1 MYFFKRLFFIIIFIF
16 ILGFNAF
23 AQKNRFEVLLNVPF
37 GMSIGFSDS
46 KLINNPTVLSMKS
59 FVDFEIGASLQF
71 GYMYFISDRM
81 ALSIL
86 AEFGYSHDS
95 YSYRSKDLKTI
106 YSYYFENI
114 LVGVLPK
121 FIIDN
126 FSIGF
131 GIGVK
136 MPTTVNYIE
145 RVDNKNIYNT
155 SLYYSEAAPIT
166 FIKLA
171 FDYSFVINRYLNINL
186 GSYILYDVFVRVNN
200 PHYQYH
206 NISALSVGMQ
216 LALRFII

>member
-1 MYFFKRLFFIIIFIF
+1 MYFSSKRLIVVFVF
-16 ILGFNAF
+16 ILSFNAF
-23 AQKNRFEVLLNVPF
+23 AQKNRFEILLNVPF
-37 GMSIGFSDS
+37 GMSVGFSDS
-46 KLINNPTVLSMKS
+46 KLINNPTVLAMKS

-71 GYMYFISDRM
+71 GYMYLISDRM

-95 YSYRSKDLKTI
+95 YSYRSQDLKTT

-136 MPTTVNYIE
+136 MPTIVNYIE

-155 SLYYSEAAPIT
+155 SLYYSESAPIT

-171 FDYSFVINRYLNINL
+171 FDYSFPINRYLNINL
-186 GSYILYDVFVRVNN
+186 GSYVLYDVFVRVNN

>member
-1 MYFFKRLFFIIIFIF
+1 MYFSSKRLIVVFVF
-16 ILGFNAF
+16 ILSFNAF
-23 AQKNRFEVLLNVPF
+23 AQKNRFEILLNVPF

-46 KLINNPTVLSMKS
+46 KLINNPTVLAMKS

-71 GYMYFISDRM
+71 GYMYLISDRL

-95 YSYRSKDLKTI
+95 YSYRSQDLKTT

-136 MPTTVNYIE
+136 MPTIVNYIE

-155 SLYYSEAAPIT
+155 SLYYSESAPIT

-171 FDYSFVINRYLNINL
+171 FDYSFPINRYLNINL
-186 GSYILYDVFVRVNN
+186 GSYVLYDVFVRVNN

>member
-1 MYFFKRLFFIIIFIF
+1 MYFFKRLFLIIIFIF
-16 ILGFNAF
+16 ILSFNIF
-23 AQKNRFEVLLNVPF
+23 AQKNRFEILLNVPF
-37 GMSIGFSDS
+37 GMSIGFSDY
-46 KLINNPTVLSMKS
+46 KLVNNPTVLSMKS

-71 GYMYFISDRM
+71 GYMYLISDRL

-95 YSYRSKDLKTI
+95 YSYRSKDLKTT

-136 MPTTVNYIE
+136 MPGIVNYIE

-155 SLYYSEAAPIT
+155 SLYYSEAAPVT

-171 FDYSFVINRYLNINL
+171 FDYSFAVNRYININL

-216 LALRFII
+216 LALRFVI

>member
-23 AQKNRFEVLLNVPF
+23 AQKNRFEILLNVPF

-71 GYMYFISDRM
+71 GYMYLISDRM

-145 RVDNKNIYNT
+145 KVDNKNIYNT
-155 SLYYSEAAPIT
+155 SLYYSEAAPVT

-171 FDYSFVINRYLNINL
+171 FDYSFAINRYLNINL
-186 GSYILYDVFVRVNN
+186 GSYILYDVFVRINN

>member
-1 MYFFKRLFFIIIFIF
+1 MYFFKRLFLIIIFIF
-16 ILGFNAF
+16 ILSFNIF
-23 AQKNRFEVLLNVPF
+23 AQKNRFEILLNVPF

-71 GYMYFISDRM
+71 GYMYLISDRM

-95 YSYRSKDLKTI
+95 YSYRSKDLKTT

-121 FIIDN
+121 FSIDN

-145 RVDNKNIYNT
+145 KVDNKNIYNT

-171 FDYSFVINRYLNINL
+171 FDYSFAVNRYININL

-216 LALRFII
+216 LALRFVI

>member
-23 AQKNRFEVLLNVPF
+23 AQKNRFEILLNVPF

-145 RVDNKNIYNT
+145 KVDNKNIYNT
-155 SLYYSEAAPIT
+155 SLYYSEAAPVT

-171 FDYSFVINRYLNINL
+171 FDYSFAINRYLNINL
-186 GSYILYDVFVRVNN
+186 GSYILYDVFVRINN

>member
-1 MYFFKRLFFIIIFIF
+1 MCFFKKVFLILFFVFS
-16 ILGFNAF
+16 LSFNVF

-46 KLINNPTVLSMKS
+46 KLINNPTVLGMKS

-71 GYMYFISDRM
+71 GYMYLISERM

-95 YSYRSKDLKTI
+95 YSYRSEDLKTT

-136 MPTTVNYIE
+136 MPTIVNYIE
-145 RVDNKNIYNT
+145 KVNNKNIYNT
-155 SLYYSEAAPIT
+155 SLYYSEAAPVT
-166 FIKLA
+166 FIKLT
-171 FDYSFVINRYLNINL
+171 FDYSFPINKYLNINL
-186 GSYILYDVFVRVNN
+186 GSYVLYDVFVRVNN

-216 LALRFII
+216 LALRFVI

>member
-1 MYFFKRLFFIIIFIF
+1 MYFSSKRLIVVFVF
-16 ILGFNAF
+16 ILSFNAF
-23 AQKNRFEVLLNVPF
+23 AQKNRFEILLNVPF
-37 GMSIGFSDS
+37 GMSVGFSDS
-46 KLINNPTVLSMKS
+46 KLINNPTVLAMKS
-59 FVDFEIGASLQF
+59 FIDFEIGASLQF
-71 GYMYFISDRM
+71 GYMYLISDRM

-95 YSYRSKDLKTI
+95 YSYRSQDLKTT

-136 MPTTVNYIE
+136 MPTIVNYIE

-155 SLYYSEAAPIT
+155 SLYYSESAPIT

-171 FDYSFVINRYLNINL
+171 FDYSFPINRYLNINL
-186 GSYILYDVFVRVNN
+186 GSYVLYDVFVRVNN

-206 NISALSVGMQ
+206 NISALSVGIQ

>member
-1 MYFFKRLFFIIIFIF
+1 MYFSSKRLIVVFVF
-16 ILGFNAF
+16 ILSFNAF
-23 AQKNRFEVLLNVPF
+23 AQKNRFEILLNVPF
-37 GMSIGFSDS
+37 GMSVGFSDS
-46 KLINNPTVLSMKS
+46 KLINNPTVLAMKS

-71 GYMYFISDRM
+71 GYMYLISDRL

-95 YSYRSKDLKTI
+95 YSYRSQDLKTT

-136 MPTTVNYIE
+136 MPTIVNYIE

-155 SLYYSEAAPIT
+155 SLYYSESAPIT

-171 FDYSFVINRYLNINL
+171 FDYSFPINRYLNINL
-186 GSYILYDVFVRVNN
+186 GSYVLYDVFVRVNN